1 MNRLIITVVCL
12 LCIIRLSAQTD
23 KEKSRQIFDIQL
35 DADYIGA
42 EGNDDSEQV
51 AYDMAMSELLASVN
65 KVRSGKGKR
74 VIEVID
80 DLGERVKKIC
90 VVRGG
95 TRYRVFLYISAQE
108 AIELTA
114 TRRDDD
120 IPPPPKPSKPVIYL
134 SGFGSE
140 EADNNDEYTETV
152 EEEPTVAATDETSS
166 SVADDRFVGAVFI
179 PDDVHRTLL
188 QAGTRSELGRF
199 LKQFKEEGKIR
210 DYPTANSLKSIPS
223 DSYKVVFY
231 SENDEEQAIKIVAIL
246 SPANINLQTNQTDN
260 ISNYHG
266 YRVMWYK

>member
-1 MNRLIITVVCL
+1 MNRLIITAVCL

-23 KEKSRQIFDIQL
+23 KEKSRQIFEIQL
-35 DADYIGA
+35 DAGYIGA

-51 AYDMAMSELLASVN
+51 AYDMAMSELLVRVN
-65 KVRSGKGKR
+65 NARSDKGKC

-95 TRYRVFLYISAQE
+95 TRHRVFLYISAQE

-114 TRRDDD
+114 TRRD

-134 SGFGSE
+134 GGLGSGKV
-140 EADNNDEYTETV
+140 DNNEYTETV
-152 EEEPTVAATDETSS
+152 KEEPTVAETDETSS
-166 SVADDRFVGAVFI
+166 SVADNKFTDAVFVSN
-179 PDDVHRTLL
+179 DVHRMLL
-188 QAGTRSELGRF
+188 QAGTVLELGKF

-210 DYPTANSLKSIPS
+210 DYQAASSLSSIPS
-223 DSYKVVFY
+223 DSYKMVVDRK
-231 SENDEEQAIKIVAIL
+231 SDKMIAIL
-246 SPANINLQTNQTDN
+246 SPANINLQTNQIDD

-266 YRVMWYK
+266 YNVIWYK